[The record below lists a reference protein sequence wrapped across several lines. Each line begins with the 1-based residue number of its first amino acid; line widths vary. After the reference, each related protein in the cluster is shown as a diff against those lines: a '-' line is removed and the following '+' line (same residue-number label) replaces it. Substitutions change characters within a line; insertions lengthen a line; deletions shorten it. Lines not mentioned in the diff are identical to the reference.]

1 MDKAKAAVSS
11 LMSKAGHHDT
21 TVHETVA
28 PAVQRETVNEQRRE
42 EQQVVRDREIHQD
55 HHHTTIQPV
64 KHQEVLPEQHHH
76 NQVAVDHQTH
86 DHRDHSGTKER
97 LAAEAAQFRNE
108 TVRSTAQHTHHTAVP
123 EVVGEHVHHHVH
135 EKIQP
140 VIHKETIEPHVV
152 HTTVPVHETHHN
164 TAQHHTASTLPAVGL
179 DEFKTKHGHGIL
191 GGRGEHFEHFQ
202 GEPKSI
208 EHAAGIARTHQGDRH
223 GEPGSDGT
231 STGLG
236 HTGHGDGLTGTGVGH
251 TGHHHTGGLGSN
263 TTGSGVHDNT
273 GTTGTHKPS
282 LLDKLNPKKDSN
294 GDGVAGFM
302 K

>member
-1 MDKAKAAVSS
+1 MDKAKAAVSN

-42 EQQVVRDREIHQD
+42 EQQIVRDREIHQD

-64 KHQEVLPEQHHH
+64 KHQEVLSEQHHH
-76 NQVAVDHQTH
+76 NMAAADHHTH

-108 TVRSTAQHTHHTAVP
+108 SVRAPAQHTHQVAAP

-179 DEFKTKHGHGIL
+179 DEFKNKHGQGIL
-191 GGRGEHFEHFQ
+191 GGRGEHFEHFK
-202 GEPKSI
+202 GEPQSI

-223 GEPGSDGT
+223 GEPGNES
-231 STGLG
+231 
-236 HTGHGDGLTGTGVGH
+236 LTG
-251 TGHHHTGGLGSN
+251 TGHHHTGGLGSD
-263 TTGSGVHDNT
+263 TTGTT

-282 LLDKLNPKKDSN
+282 LLDKLNPKKDAD
-294 GDGVAGFM
+294 GDGVKGFM